1 MKMPAVAPAIQP
13 AILEAEPDPL
23 QIDLQRTAVVVI
35 DMQNAFV
42 GKGGMLN
49 LLGADVSGT
58 PKIVE
63 VINNMTRAARAI
75 GVSVIFVVHHH
86 SPDLRETGGP
96 NSGYWYKA
104 HLHGYAEHPEW
115 RDKCFIRGT
124 WGAEIVKGL
133 ELKENDIIVVKPRY
147 SAFYGTNL
155 DTILKTFN
163 IKYLAFAGVATNIC
177 VEAAMRDASN
187 FDYFPILI
195 SDATAPGGPPFL
207 RDATIHNV
215 KMCLGWVTT
224 GEKFVK
230 ALKE

>member
-1 MKMPAVAPAIQP
+1 VKIPPVDPAIEP
-13 AILEAEPDPL
+13 ITLEAEPEPL

-42 GKGGMLN
+42 SEGGLLN
-49 LLGADVSGT
+49 MVGADVSGT

-63 VINNMTRAARAI
+63 IINNVTKAARAK
-75 GVSVIFVVHHH
+75 GVKIIYVVHHQ
-86 SPDLRETGGP
+86 SPDSRETGGP
-96 NSGYWYKA
+96 NSGYWYNAILRIYRA
-104 HLHGYAEHPEW
+104 HNEW
-115 RDKCFIRGT
+115 KDKCIINGT

-133 ELKENDIIVVKPRY
+133 EVKEDDVVVVKPRY
-147 SAFYGTNL
+147 SAFYGTDL
-155 DTILKTFN
+155 DIILKTFN
-163 IKYLAFAGVATNIC
+163 IKYLAFAGVATNMC

-187 FDYFPILI
+187 LDYFSMLI

-224 GEKFVK
+224 SANLVK
-230 ALKE
+230 AMRK

>member
-1 MKMPAVAPAIQP
+1 MKMPTAAPAT
-13 AILEAEPDPL
+13 EPTTIETEPEPL

-35 DMQNAFV
+35 DMQNSFV
-42 GKGGMLN
+42 SEGGLLN
-49 LLGADVSGT
+49 LVGADVTGT

-63 VINNMTRAARAI
+63 AINKVTETARSRGVRVIY
-75 GVSVIFVVHHH
+75 VVHHQ
-86 SPDLRETGGP
+86 SPDLQETGGP
-96 NSGYWYKA
+96 NSGYWYNA
-104 HLHGYAEHPEW
+104 ILRLYREHPEW
-115 RDKCFIRGT
+115 REKGIIRGT

-133 ELKENDIIVVKPRY
+133 EIKEEDIVVVKPRY

-155 DTILKTFN
+155 DTILRTFN
-163 IKYLAFAGVATNIC
+163 IKYLVFTGVATNMC

-187 FDYFPILI
+187 LDYFSILV

-224 GEKFVK
+224 SENLVK
-230 ALKE
+230 ALRK

>member
-1 MKMPAVAPAIQP
+1 MKMPAPTPAMESVV
-13 AILEAEPDPL
+13 LEAVPEPL

-42 GKGGMLN
+42 SKGGLLN
-49 LLGADVSGT
+49 MVGADVSGT

-63 VINNMTRAARAI
+63 AINNVNRAARARGAKI
-75 GVSVIFVVHHH
+75 IYVVHHQ

-96 NSGYWYKA
+96 NSGYWYNA
-104 HLHGYAEHPEW
+104 ILRACRAHPEW
-115 RDKCFIRGT
+115 RDKCIISGT
-124 WGAEIVKGL
+124 WGAEIVEGL
-133 ELKENDIIVVKPRY
+133 EVKEDDIVVVKPRY
-147 SAFYGTNL
+147 SAFYGTDL

-163 IKYLAFAGVATNIC
+163 IKYLAFAGVATNMC

-187 FDYFPILI
+187 LDYFSILI
-195 SDATAPGGPPFL
+195 SDATAPGGPPTL

-224 GEKFVK
+224 SENFVK
-230 ALKE
+230 ALKK